1 MDKAYLGDILYAL
14 KAELVRFRFWCLLL
28 FLVASFSLLGLGII
42 WPKHYSTNVVLY
54 ADETN
59 IIEPLLKGTA
69 EVTKIDRSE
78 QASEIIYT
86 RSIML
91 AAAKGAGLL
100 KDGADEA
107 EQDRVIRQLRNGT
120 SVEKQGKISHF
131 LVRYTA
137 NDPDRAFE
145 VLNSIVKVFVT
156 DAARKKRD
164 ESVSAFNFI
173 DSQVQ
178 MYKRQLEAAED
189 KLKNF
194 NAKNTDG
201 TEEAVSSRISGLRQE
216 IDTLKISTEE
226 SQARINTIRKEI
238 GSEGQYLQTKG
249 QLDELK
255 ARRVALRGQLEQL
268 LQSYQEG
275 YPDIVSI
282 RGQITELDAAIDKL
296 QVSGDVYSGG
306 SEKVQNPLYEE
317 LRKQLSAAEVELRAQ
332 NRRMESLKN
341 LLVEEGMRQKR
352 IAENQAQLSDLTRDY
367 DVTKKQYE
375 QMLERKETARL
386 SMTLD
391 IEGQGITYRIL
402 EPASFPLS
410 PSGLKFIHF
419 ALLGPLIGLLF
430 PLGLLIAYVL
440 LDPNLRSAKILQSQ
454 LPADVELIG
463 SIPHFKTPIG
473 DRLLKK
479 DMIFLLGS
487 SILAMVVYVAV
498 VVFWQLT
505 KN

>member
-1 MDKAYLGDILYAL
+1 MDKGYLTDLLFAL
-14 KAELVRFRFWCLLL
+14 KAELIRFRFWCLLL
-28 FLVASFSLLGLGII
+28 FLGASFSLLGLGLI
-42 WPKHYSTNVVLY
+42 WPKHYTTSVVLY

-91 AAAKGAGLL
+91 AAAKGAGLV
-100 KDGADEA
+100 KDDADEA
-107 EQDRVIRQLRNGT
+107 EQDRIIRQLRNGV
-120 SVEKQGKISHF
+120 SVQKEGKISHF
-131 LVRYTA
+131 MVRYTA

-178 MYKRQLEAAED
+178 MYKRQLESAED

-201 TEEAVSSRISGLRQE
+201 TEEAVSGRISDLRQE
-216 IDTLKISTEE
+216 IDTLKISIDE
-226 SQARINTIRKEI
+226 SQARINTIKQEI

-255 ARRVALRGQLEQL
+255 ARRIALRGQLEQL
-268 LQSYQEG
+268 LLSYQEG

-282 RGQITELDAAIDKL
+282 RSQITDLDSAIDKL
-296 QVSGDVYSGG
+296 QTSGDIYSG
-306 SEKVQNPLYEE
+306 SDKVQNPLYEE
-317 LRKQLSAAEVELRAQ
+317 LRKQLSAAEVSLRTQ
-332 NRRMESLKN
+332 NRRMESLKS
-341 LLVEEGMRQKR
+341 LRGEEGLRQKR

-391 IEGQGITYRIL
+391 IEGQGITYRIQ

-419 ALLGPLIGLLF
+419 AVLGPLIGLLL
-430 PLGLLIAYVL
+430 PLGLLIAYVI
-440 LDPNLRSAKILQSQ
+440 LDPNLRSARALQSQ
-454 LPADVELIG
+454 LPAEVELIG
-463 SIPHFKTPIG
+463 TIPHFNTPFG

-487 SILAMVVYVAV
+487 SIIAMVVYVVV

>member
-1 MDKAYLGDILYAL
+1 MDKGYLADILFAL

-28 FLVASFSLLGLGII
+28 FLGTAFSLLSLGLI
-42 WPKHYSTNVVLY
+42 WPKHYSTSVILY

-91 AAAKGAGLL
+91 AAAKGAGLI
-100 KDGADEA
+100 KDNADEA
-107 EQDRVIRQLRNGT
+107 EQDRVIRQLRNG
-120 SVEKQGKISHF
+120 VLVQKEGKISHF

-178 MYKRQLEAAED
+178 MYKRQLESAED

-201 TEEAVSSRISGLRQE
+201 TEEAVSGRISSLREE
-216 IDTLKISTEE
+216 IDTLKISIDE
-226 SQARINTIRKEI
+226 SQARINTIKQEI

-255 ARRVALRGQLEQL
+255 ARRVALRAQLEQL
-268 LQSYQEG
+268 LLSYQEG
-275 YPDIVSI
+275 YPDIVSV
-282 RGQITELDAAIDKL
+282 RSQISDLDVAIEKL
-296 QVSGDVYSGG
+296 QLDGDVYSGG
-306 SEKVQNPLYEE
+306 TEKVQNPLYEE
-317 LRKQLSAAEVELRAQ
+317 LRKQLSAAEVSLRTQ
-332 NRRMESLKN
+332 NRRMESLKS
-341 LLVEEGMRQKR
+341 LRGEEGLRQKR

-391 IEGQGITYRIL
+391 IEGQGITYRIQ

-419 ALLGPLIGLLF
+419 AILGPLIGLLL
-430 PLGLLIAYVL
+430 PLGLLVAYVL
-440 LDPNLRSAKILQSQ
+440 LDPNLRSARILQSQ
-454 LPADVELIG
+454 LPAEVELIG
-463 SIPHFKTPIG
+463 TIPHFNTPIG

-479 DMIFLLGS
+479 DMILLVGS
-487 SILAMVVYVAV
+487 SILAMAVYVV
-498 VVFWQLT
+498 IVVFWQLT

>member
-1 MDKAYLGDILYAL
+1 L
-14 KAELVRFRFWCLLL
+14 
-28 FLVASFSLLGLGII
+28 
-42 WPKHYSTNVVLY
+42 
-54 ADETN
+54 
-59 IIEPLLKGTA
+59 
-69 EVTKIDRSE
+69 
-78 QASEIIYT
+78 
-86 RSIML
+86 
-91 AAAKGAGLL
+91 
-100 KDGADEA
+100 
-107 EQDRVIRQLRNGT
+107 
-120 SVEKQGKISHF
+120 
-131 LVRYTA
+131 
-137 NDPDRAFE
+137 
-145 VLNSIVKVFVT
+145 
-156 DAARKKRD
+156 
-164 ESVSAFNFI
+164 ES
-173 DSQVQ
+173 
-178 MYKRQLEAAED
+178 AED

-201 TEEAVSSRISGLRQE
+201 TEEAVSGRISDLRQE
-216 IDTLKISTEE
+216 IDTLKISIDE
-226 SQARINTIRKEI
+226 SQARINTIKQEI
-238 GSEGQYLQTKG
+238 GSEGQYLQAKG

-255 ARRVALRGQLEQL
+255 ARRIALRGQLEQL
-268 LQSYQEG
+268 LLSYQEG

-282 RGQITELDAAIDKL
+282 RSQIADLDSAIDKL
-296 QVSGDVYSGG
+296 QTSGDIYSG
-306 SEKVQNPLYEE
+306 SDKVQNPLYEE
-317 LRKQLSAAEVELRAQ
+317 LRKQLSAAEVSLRTQ

-341 LLVEEGMRQKR
+341 LRGEEGLRQKR

-391 IEGQGITYRIL
+391 IEGQGITYRIQ

-419 ALLGPLIGLLF
+419 AILGPLLGLLL
-430 PLGLLIAYVL
+430 PLGLLVAYVV
-440 LDPNLRSAKILQSQ
+440 LDPNLRSARALQSQ

-463 SIPHFKTPIG
+463 TIPHFNTPIG

-487 SILAMVVYVAV
+487 SIIAMIVYVVV

>member
-1 MDKAYLGDILYAL
+1 MDKGYLGDILFAL

-28 FLVASFSLLGLGII
+28 FLVASFSILGVGLI

-59 IIEPLLKGTA
+59 IIEPLLKGSA

-164 ESVSAFNFI
+164 ESVGAFNFI

-178 MYKRQLEAAED
+178 MYKRQLEGAED

-201 TEEAVSSRISGLRQE
+201 TEDAVSSRISNLRQE
-216 IDTLKISTEE
+216 IDTLKISIEE

-255 ARRVALRGQLEQL
+255 ARRVALKGQLEQL
-268 LQSYQEG
+268 LLSYQEG

-282 RGQITELDAAIDKL
+282 RSQIADLDVAIDKL
-296 QVSGDVYSGG
+296 QVSGDIYSG
-306 SEKVQNPLYEE
+306 SDKVQNPLYEE
-317 LRKQLSAAEVELRAQ
+317 LRKQLSAAEVELRTQ

-341 LLVEEGMRQKR
+341 LLVEEGLRQKR

-419 ALLGPLIGLLF
+419 AILGPLIGLLL
-430 PLGLLIAYVL
+430 PLGLLIAYVI

-454 LPADVELIG
+454 LPPDVELIG
-463 SIPHFKTPIG
+463 TIPHFNTPIG

>member
-1 MDKAYLGDILYAL
+1 MDKGYLTDLLVAL
-14 KAELVRFRFWCLLL
+14 KAELIRFRFWCLLL
-28 FLVASFSLLGLGII
+28 FLATSFSLLGLGLI
-42 WPKHYSTNVVLY
+42 WPKHYSTSVVLY

-91 AAAKGAGLL
+91 AAAKGAGLI
-100 KDGADEA
+100 KDDASDA
-107 EQDRVIRQLRNGT
+107 EQDRIIRQLRSGV
-120 SVEKQGKISHF
+120 SVQKEGKISHF
-131 LVRYTA
+131 MVRYTA
-137 NDPDRAFE
+137 NDPDKAFE

-178 MYKRQLEAAED
+178 MYKRQLESAED

-201 TEEAVSSRISGLRQE
+201 TEEAVSGRISDLRQE
-216 IDTLKISTEE
+216 IDTLKISIDE
-226 SQARINTIRKEI
+226 SQARINTIKQEI

-255 ARRVALRGQLEQL
+255 ARRIALRGQLEQL
-268 LQSYQEG
+268 LLSYQEG

-282 RGQITELDAAIDKL
+282 RSQIADLDSAIDKL
-296 QVSGDVYSGG
+296 QTSGDIYSG
-306 SEKVQNPLYEE
+306 SDKVQNPLYEE
-317 LRKQLSAAEVELRAQ
+317 LRKQLSAAEVSLRTQ

-341 LLVEEGMRQKR
+341 LRGEEGLRQKR

-391 IEGQGITYRIL
+391 IEGQGITYRIQ

-419 ALLGPLIGLLF
+419 AILGPLLGLLL
-430 PLGLLIAYVL
+430 PLGLLIAYVV
-440 LDPNLRSAKILQSQ
+440 LDPNLRSARALQSQ

-463 SIPHFKTPIG
+463 TIPHFNTPIG

-487 SILAMVVYVAV
+487 SIIAMIVYVVV

>member
-1 MDKAYLGDILYAL
+1 MDKGYLGDILFAL
-14 KAELVRFRFWCLLL
+14 KAELIRFRFWCLLL
-28 FLVASFSLLGLGII
+28 FLLVSFSLLGLGLI
-42 WPKHYSTNVVLY
+42 WPKHYSTSVVLY

-120 SVEKQGKISHF
+120 SVQKEGKISHF
-131 LVRYTA
+131 MVRYTA

-201 TEEAVSSRISGLRQE
+201 TEDAVSSRISNLRQE
-216 IDTLKISTEE
+216 IDTIKISIEE
-226 SQARINTIRKEI
+226 SAARINTIKKEI

-255 ARRVALRGQLEQL
+255 ARRIALKGQLEQL
-268 LQSYQEG
+268 LLSYQEG

-282 RGQITELDAAIDKL
+282 RSQITDLDSAIDKL
-296 QVSGDVYSGG
+296 QLSGDIYSG
-306 SEKVQNPLYEE
+306 SDKVQNPLYEE
-317 LRKQLSAAEVELRAQ
+317 LRKQLSSSEVELRTQ

-341 LLVEEGMRQKR
+341 LLAEEGLRQKR

-391 IEGQGITYRIL
+391 IEGQGITYRIQ

-419 ALLGPLIGLLF
+419 AVLGPLIGLLF
-430 PLGLLIAYVL
+430 PLGLLIAYVI
-440 LDPNLRSAKILQSQ
+440 LDPNLRSARILQSQ
-454 LPADVELIG
+454 LPSDVELIG
-463 SIPHFKTPIG
+463 SIPHFNTPIG

-479 DMIFLLGS
+479 DMIFLVGS